1 MELKKSPKADLEKTR
16 FLFLEIGFVIALATI
31 VIAFEWTTEDSSFNE
46 YDSVLTDVFEEE
58 VIPVTIQK
66 EQKNVVPP
74 EPVRTIEIFE
84 IVNNDIE
91 IDDEI
96 HLQDFEINQ
105 DSEIEIIQYLPQ
117 EEEVEEEEAEIFF
130 IVEDMPSFGGP
141 GQDGFREYIA
151 NNLDYPQT
159 AAENGISGRVFVN
172 FVVEPDGS
180 VSHVTLLRGIDP
192 ALDNE
197 AIRVVKSSPK
207 WSPGK
212 QRGKP
217 VRVLFTFPINFQL
230 LSASKNVD

>member
-16 FLFLEIGFVIALATI
+16 FLFLEIGFVVALATL
-31 VIAFEWTTEDSSFNE
+31 VIAFEWTTKDSFNNE
-46 YDSVLTDVFEEE
+46 YETAESDVYEEE
-58 VIPVTIQK
+58 VIPVTTHEVQK
-66 EQKNVVPP
+66 PIAPP

-151 NNLDYPQT
+151 NNLNYPQT

-172 FVVEPDGS
+172 FVVEPNGS

-217 VRVLFTFPINFQL
+217 VRVSFTFPINFKL
-230 LSASKNVD
+230 LTASKNMD